1 MLRIK
6 TKINLFFSGIG
17 TVAFDAR
24 IGLYKEPPS
33 EEALQFIDAVQNFF
47 TLSQKLSYSILSNMI
62 RPYMDTPALKK
73 FFKYADTMIDIGQ
86 VFVDRK
92 MRELKQMAEKGN
104 DPSVDTGGKV

>member
-1 MLRIK
+1 
-6 TKINLFFSGIG
+6 
-17 TVAFDAR
+17 
-24 IGLYKEPPS
+24 
-33 EEALQFIDAVQNFF
+33 
-47 TLSQKLSYSILSNMI
+47 MI

-73 FFKYADTMIDIGQ
+73 FFKYADAIIDIGQ

>member
-1 MLRIK
+1 M
-6 TKINLFFSGIG
+6 
-17 TVAFDAR
+17 
-24 IGLYKEPPS
+24 GLYQDPPVL
-33 EEALQFIDAVQNFF
+33 EALQFIDAVQNFF
-47 TLSQKLSYSILSNMI
+47 TLTQKLSFSIPSNMI

-73 FFKYADTMIDIGQ
+73 FFKYADAIIDIGQ